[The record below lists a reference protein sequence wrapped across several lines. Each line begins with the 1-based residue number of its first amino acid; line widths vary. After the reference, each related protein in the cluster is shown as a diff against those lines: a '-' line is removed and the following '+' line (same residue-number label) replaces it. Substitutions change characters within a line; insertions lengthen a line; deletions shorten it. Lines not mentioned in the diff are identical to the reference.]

1 MTQKKVLLLLGPNLN
16 MVGIREKGVY
26 GQETAA
32 EVERQA
38 VGYANS
44 LGFACDVFQSNYEG
58 ALIDKIRFTSHG
70 NGMMVWFSMRAP

>member
-38 VGYANS
+38 VGYAIP
-44 LGFACDVFQSNYEG
+44 LGLPAMCFKA
-58 ALIDKIRFTSHG
+58 I
-70 NGMMVWFSMRAP
+70 MREH

>member
-38 VGYANS
+38 VGYADS
-44 LGFACDVFQSNYEG
+44 LRFACDVFQCNYEG
-58 ALIDKIRFTSHG
+58 AVID
-70 NGMMVWFSMRAP
+70 